1 MTNRK
6 IHIVSFDVPFPADY
20 GGVIDVFY
28 RIKALSELGFEITLH
43 CFEYGRGQQIEL
55 EKYTS
60 TVHYYRR
67 KKSVKDIFKKKPF
80 IVASRES
87 SELLSNL
94 NLDESPILFEG
105 LHTCAF
111 LNHSSLKSRSKMV
124 RTHNI
129 EHDYYSGLAN
139 ASSGWKKIYFSRE
152 AKKLKTFESILAHA
166 NHIFAIQ
173 EEDVAHFKT
182 INSKVSLLTAST
194 PDMNASIYSTTEN
207 YCLYHGNL
215 SILENQQAIFWLSNN
230 VSFPDGVRFIIAGK
244 NPSKEILALNK
255 KKEIEVVANPSDQQM
270 SELIQAARIHLLY
283 TEQGTGLKLKLLT
296 ALNSSG
302 HVLVNT
308 TMLEGTSL
316 KPFCQVAENGPS
328 FIKTI
333 AKNISVPLTET
344 KFNERKMML
353 SYQFNTKKNLG
364 SFVNILDSI

>member
-80 IVASRES
+80 IVASREN

-111 LNHSSLKSRSKMV
+111 LNHSSLKSRIKMV

-152 AKKLKTFESILAHA
+152 AKKLKAFEAILTNA

-173 EEDVAHFKT
+173 EEDVAHFKK

-194 PDMNASIYSTTEN
+194 PDMNTSNYSTTEN

-215 SILENQQAIFWLSNN
+215 SVLENQQAVFWLSKN
-230 VSFPDGVRFIIAGK
+230 VTFPDGVRFIIAGK
-244 NPSKEILALNK
+244 NPSKEIIELGK
-255 KKEIEVVANPSDQQM
+255 KQQIEVVANPTDEQM
-270 SELIQAARIHLLY
+270 SELIQTARIHLLY
-283 TEQGTGLKLKLLT
+283 TEQGTGLKLKLLN

-302 HVLVNT
+302 HVLLNA
-308 TMLEGTSL
+308 TMLGGTTL
-316 KPFCQVAENGPS
+316 KPFCQIAENGAS
-328 FIKTI
+328 FTKTI
-333 AKNISVPLTET
+333 EENISVPLSEAE
-344 KFNERKMML
+344 FNERKVML
-353 SYQFNTKKNLG
+353 SYQFNTTKNLE
-364 SFVNILDSI
+364 SFVDILDSI